1 MLCDPG
7 PVGSGSKGTRRE
19 GERKAGYPGKGCSLR
34 SGKQPQHLFQCVLL
48 LLWIGTFKL
57 INLRPTQLYTCQMSS
72 LWVAAKLKPRNITE
86 THFPGWGKSLSPLSI
101 ANSSF
106 WKSNIF
112 HATNENIVT
121 GCTAVTVMCF
131 TLQGRPTLEECM
143 LDVTGEM
150 AKQWAT
156 TIHPF
161 EGARPS
167 EGHHL

>member
-1 MLCDPG
+1 MD
-7 PVGSGSKGTRRE
+7 RD
-19 GERKAGYPGKGCSLR
+19 
-34 SGKQPQHLFQCVLL
+34 
-48 LLWIGTFKL
+48 I
-57 INLRPTQLYTCQMSS
+57 
-72 LWVAAKLKPRNITE
+72 E
-86 THFPGWGKSLSPLSI
+86 THKPEAYTAVHVSDVKPLSGGQAETPEYHRDTLPGWGKSLSPLSI

-150 AKQWAT
+150 AKQ
-156 TIHPF
+156 
-161 EGARPS
+161 
-167 EGHHL
+167 